1 MEYKNFI
8 VNDLAHR
15 AKSASVIQGIR
26 DGTPIDKGVVL
37 SEEFLLKNEKEIQKI
52 LTIFSAY
59 PDIFLDTI
67 ATENSFSLF
76 FYQRIVLR
84 AMMRFKDIY
93 LTACRAFSK
102 SFLIILALFLQC
114 IFMPGTKRF
123 ITAPQ
128 MKQSAQIAKEKMT
141 EIYERWPLLRK
152 EVHGGEISDMPGN
165 YGKDY
170 VTLKFRNGSVLDVV
184 GALDSARGGRRQGGL
199 LDEIRDHDEESIN
212 NVVIPLVNIS
222 RRLPD
227 NTTNPYE
234 PNQQIASATSAGV
247 KTSFAYN
254 KLIDVFEQ
262 SIIDPQNAICIGC
275 DYRIPVMHGLID
287 KNFINKL
294 KISPSFNEVSFAREY
309 MSYWGGGEDESWF
322 NFDKLQRYRKLK
334 NPESHQNSR
343 LQDNQFYLLSVDV
356 GRLHDQTICCVFKVT
371 NLKGTY
377 YANLV
382 NLYVLGKES
391 EKKTFVQQAIDIK
404 KLIAAFNPREVVID
418 TNGLGIGL
426 ADEMIKPHV
435 DDEGKLYPAY
445 GFFNDDDYRKIQPR
459 GIQNILYGIKANGP
473 LNSKIHGNAFTR
485 VNNGLVRFLIKEQE
499 AKSQLLSTKTGQ
511 KMSIQERIRRLM
523 PHEMTSSLFQ
533 EIANLKRKEGS
544 GLDITLEQ
552 INKRFPKDK
561 YSAFAYGLWR
571 IKEIEEQSYK
581 KSRTRGSVGGKRQL
595 VFFTGG

>member
-52 LTIFSAY
+52 LTVFSAY

-84 AMMRFKDIY
+84 AMMRFKDVY

-170 VTLKFRNGSVLDVV
+170 VTLKFRNGSILDVV

-227 NTTNPYE
+227 NTTNPHE
-234 PNQQIASATSAGV
+234 PNQQIA
-247 KTSFAYN
+247 
-254 KLIDVFEQ
+254 
-262 SIIDPQNAICIGC
+262 
-275 DYRIPVMHGLID
+275 
-287 KNFINKL
+287 
-294 KISPSFNEVSFAREY
+294 
-309 MSYWGGGEDESWF
+309 
-322 NFDKLQRYRKLK
+322 
-334 NPESHQNSR
+334 
-343 LQDNQFYLLSVDV
+343 
-356 GRLHDQTICCVFKVT
+356 
-371 NLKGTY
+371 
-377 YANLV
+377 
-382 NLYVLGKES
+382 
-391 EKKTFVQQAIDIK
+391 
-404 KLIAAFNPREVVID
+404 
-418 TNGLGIGL
+418 
-426 ADEMIKPHV
+426 
-435 DDEGKLYPAY
+435 
-445 GFFNDDDYRKIQPR
+445 
-459 GIQNILYGIKANGP
+459 
-473 LNSKIHGNAFTR
+473 
-485 VNNGLVRFLIKEQE
+485 
-499 AKSQLLSTKTGQ
+499 
-511 KMSIQERIRRLM
+511 
-523 PHEMTSSLFQ
+523 
-533 EIANLKRKEGS
+533 
-544 GLDITLEQ
+544 
-552 INKRFPKDK
+552 
-561 YSAFAYGLWR
+561 
-571 IKEIEEQSYK
+571 
-581 KSRTRGSVGGKRQL
+581 
-595 VFFTGG
+595 

>member
-1 MEYKNFI
+1 MEYNNFI
-8 VNDLAHR
+8 SKNLASK
-15 AKSASVIQGIR
+15 AKKASVIQGMR
-26 DGTPIDKGVVL
+26 LGTPIDKGVVL
-37 SEEFLLKNEKEIQKI
+37 STDYLEQNEEHLQEIM
-52 LTIFSAY
+52 TIFSAY
-59 PDIFLDTI
+59 PDVFLDTI

-84 AMMRFKDIY
+84 AMMRYKDIY

-102 SFLIILALFLQC
+102 SFLIILAMFLQC

-128 MKQSAQIAKEKMT
+128 MKQAAQIAKEKMT
-141 EIYERWPLLRK
+141 EIYERWPLLKK
-152 EVHGGEISDMPGN
+152 EVIGGELSDMPGN
-165 YGKDY
+165 FGKDY
-170 VTLKFRNGSVLDVV
+170 VTIKFRSGSVLDVV

-199 LDEIRDHDEESIN
+199 LDELRDHEEEPIN

-227 NTTNPYE
+227 NTTNERE

-275 DYRIPVMHGLID
+275 DYRIPVLHGLID

-294 KISPSFNEVSFAREY
+294 KLSPSFNETSFAREY

-322 NFDKLQRYRKLK
+322 NFDKLMKYRKLK
-334 NPESHQNSR
+334 NPETRQNTR

-371 NLKGTY
+371 ILKNVY

-382 NLYVLGKES
+382 NLYVLGKQS
-391 EKKTFVQQAIDIK
+391 DKKTFTEQAIDIK
-404 KLIAAFNPREVVID
+404 KLIELFNPQEVVID

-426 ADEMIKPHV
+426 ADEMIKSQV
-435 DDEGKLYPAY
+435 DNDGKIYPAY
-445 GFFNDDDYRKIQPR
+445 GFFNDDEYRKIQPR
-459 GIQNILYGIKANGP
+459 GIRNILYGIKANGP
-473 LNSKIHGNAFTR
+473 LNSKIHSNAFAR
-485 VNNGLVRFLIKEQE
+485 VNNGQVRFLIKEQE
-499 AKSQLLSTKTGQ
+499 AKSSLLATKIGQ
-511 KMSIQERIRRLM
+511 KMSIEERVQRLM

-544 GLDITLEQ
+544 GMDIALEQ

-571 IKEIEEQSYK
+571 IKELEEGSYK
-581 KSRTRGSVGGKRQL
+581 KSRTRSVGEKRQL
-595 VFFTGG
+595 VFFSGG